1 LYVQRGAAAATP
13 LVPYTTLNDLFVCT
27 SPHLQA
33 LSEERGNSVSALQLQ
48 VDTLTSK
55 VRVLTDQLY
64 ALDSTSGRRV
74 AELKAQLEAAEA
86 QLAQYQAVQR
96 GGGGGGEAETL
107 ATAAAAAAGG
117 TAVKLRR
124 GGPTAVWQEGA
135 LNWLYLC
142 LLACGGVAMQDC
154 WHAAAVAF
162 VCTTWYG

>member
-1 LYVQRGAAAATP
+1 M
-13 LVPYTTLNDLFVCT
+13 CT
-27 SPHLQA
+27 SPDLQA

-55 VRVLTDQLY
+55 VRLLTDQLY

-96 GGGGGGEAETL
+96 GGSGGGEAETL

-117 TAVKLRR
+117 RWSSCREVDLLHCCGK
-124 GGPTAVWQEGA
+124 A
-135 LNWLYLC
+135 L
-142 LLACGGVAMQDC
+142 
-154 WHAAAVAF
+154 
-162 VCTTWYG
+162 